1 MRYQRYLY
9 RLRELSANLFVLC
22 GNFRCH
28 IGLELR
34 ELCCQRVI
42 RQGNHLCCEDSGV
55 VCAVDRNGCHRNA
68 LGHLHDGEQAVHAA
82 HDAGGH
88 RHADY
93 RKRGVSRQYTA
104 EMCGLAGCRDD
115 NAEAFGCRVLR
126 QLLGN
131 CRGAVRGEKGRKGKM
146 ETDETLKKGFLR
158 LERYAQN
165 IPGGFHCC
173 AEDPENGYP
182 FAYVSD
188 RFLEILGWERE
199 EFAARFDNRY
209 TALIH
214 PDDLAAGLRYRNAE
228 NSATY
233 AKNGDSIFRIL
244 GKNGYRWV
252 TNAANRVEWYGKGY
266 IVGTIT
272 DITPYMELREKLE
285 QQNRTQR
292 EALETANH
300 NLLRMMQQ
308 MEEQKAQ
315 FAQTT
320 ARSMEKEKRY
330 RQRLNHDALTGTYN
344 RRFYEEVVRNN
355 LGPAGIA
362 LMDIDDFKICNDTY
376 GHHAGDLALETVAK
390 AIRSC
395 IRETDLL
402 IRYGGDEFLL
412 VLPGIP
418 ADYFKVKLEQ
428 IRTAVQQTVVP
439 GYPHFRLSLSIGGA
453 MQTLADPMENVVR
466 RADFIMYQAKNHKDA
481 VAVDTQDSRLAAQK
495 DVLGE
500 KPVILLVDDSM
511 MNRMMLAGILG
522 EDYRILE
529 AENGKQCLEL
539 LRANA
544 GQTSLVLLDINMP
557 VMDGFEVLRT
567 MNTNHTIEDVP
578 VIMISSD
585 DSEEAIRKAYELGA
599 SDYVN
604 RPFDAKIV
612 YRRVSNTIKLYAK
625 QRRLVQMVSDQI
637 RAREKNT
644 DVLVGVLSQ
653 IVEFRNG
660 ESGSH
665 VRHIRIITE
674 TLLHRLMELTSR
686 YDLTPEQQDNIPL
699 ASALHDIG
707 KIGID
712 EAILNKPGRL
722 TAEEFAV
729 IKTHSMLGAE
739 MLQKT
744 ESFAEQPLLQT
755 AYEIARWHH
764 ERWDGR
770 GYPDGLKGDDIPISA
785 QLVSMADVYDALT
798 SERCYKKAFPH
809 ETAVQMITNGECG
822 AFNPLLIQCLLDVQG
837 ELKQDILQW

>member
-1 MRYQRYLY
+1 
-9 RLRELSANLFVLC
+9 
-22 GNFRCH
+22 
-28 IGLELR
+28 
-34 ELCCQRVI
+34 
-42 RQGNHLCCEDSGV
+42 
-55 VCAVDRNGCHRNA
+55 
-68 LGHLHDGEQAVHAA
+68 
-82 HDAGGH
+82 
-88 RHADY
+88 
-93 RKRGVSRQYTA
+93 
-104 EMCGLAGCRDD
+104 
-115 NAEAFGCRVLR
+115 
-126 QLLGN
+126 
-131 CRGAVRGEKGRKGKM
+131 M
-146 ETDETLKKGFLR
+146 ETNEAITEELLQ

-165 IPGGFHCC
+165 MPGGVHYC
-173 AEDPENGYP
+173 ADDPENGYP
-182 FAYVSD
+182 FTYISD

-199 EFAARFDNRY
+199 EFAAKFDNRY
-209 TALIH
+209 TALVH
-214 PDDLAAGLRYRNAE
+214 PDDLVAGLRYRNAE
-228 NSATY
+228 NSAAY
-233 AKNGDSIFRIL
+233 AQEGDSIFRLL

-252 TNAANRVEWYGKGY
+252 SSAANRIVWHGDGY
-266 IVGTIT
+266 IIATVT
-272 DITPYMELREKLE
+272 DITPYVELREKLE
-285 QQNRTQR
+285 QQSRTQK
-292 EALETANH
+292 EALETANR

-308 MEEQKAQ
+308 MEEQKLR
-315 FAQTT
+315 FDQTT
-320 ARSMEKEKRY
+320 ARNMEKEQRY
-330 RQRLNHDALTGTYN
+330 QQQLNRDALTDTFN
-344 RRFYEEVVRNN
+344 RRYYEEVVRNN
-355 LGPAGIA
+355 IGPAGIA

-376 GHHAGDLALETVAK
+376 GHHAGDMALEAVAK
-390 AIRSC
+390 AVRSC

-412 VLPGIP
+412 VLSGIP
-418 ADYFKVKLEQ
+418 ADYFKTKLEQ
-428 IRTAVQQTVVP
+428 IRAAVQKAVVP

-466 RADFIMYQAKNHKDA
+466 RADFLMYQAKNHKDA

-495 DVLGE
+495 DVLEE
-500 KPVILLVDDSM
+500 KPAILVVDDSL
-511 MNRMMLAGILG
+511 MNRMMLASILG
-522 EDYRILE
+522 DDHRILE
-529 AENGKQCLEL
+529 AGNGKQCLEL
-539 LRANA
+539 LLEKA
-544 GQTSLVLLDINMP
+544 GQISLVLLDINMP

-585 DSEEAIRKAYELGA
+585 DSEEVIRKAYELGA
-599 SDYVN
+599 SDYVS

-612 YRRVSNTIKLYAK
+612 YRRVVNTIKLYAK

-665 VRHIRIITE
+665 VRHIRVITE
-674 TLLHRLMELTSR
+674 TLLHRLMELTNR

-744 ESFAEQPLLQT
+744 ESFADQPLLQT

>member
-1 MRYQRYLY
+1 
-9 RLRELSANLFVLC
+9 
-22 GNFRCH
+22 
-28 IGLELR
+28 
-34 ELCCQRVI
+34 
-42 RQGNHLCCEDSGV
+42 
-55 VCAVDRNGCHRNA
+55 
-68 LGHLHDGEQAVHAA
+68 
-82 HDAGGH
+82 
-88 RHADY
+88 
-93 RKRGVSRQYTA
+93 
-104 EMCGLAGCRDD
+104 
-115 NAEAFGCRVLR
+115 
-126 QLLGN
+126 
-131 CRGAVRGEKGRKGKM
+131 M
-146 ETDETLKKGFLR
+146 ETSATIKEKRLW

-165 IPGGFHCC
+165 VPGGFHCC
-173 AEDPENGYP
+173 ADDPEKGYP
-182 FAYVSD
+182 FIYISD

-199 EFAARFDNRY
+199 EFAAKFDNRY
-209 TALIH
+209 TALVH
-214 PDDLAAGLRYRNAE
+214 PDDLESGLRYRNAE
-228 NSATY
+228 NSTTY
-233 AKNGDSIFRIL
+233 AQNGDSVFRLL

-252 TNAANRVEWYGKGY
+252 TSAANRVEWRGDSC
-266 IVGTIT
+266 IVSTIT

-285 QQNRTQR
+285 QQNRAQK
-292 EALETANH
+292 EELETANR

-320 ARSMEKEKRY
+320 ARNMEKEKSY
-330 RQRLNHDALTGTYN
+330 QQQLNHDALTGAYN
-344 RRFYEEVVRNN
+344 RRYYEEVVRNN
-355 LGPAGIA
+355 IGPAGIA

-376 GHHAGDLALETVAK
+376 GHHARDMALETVAK
-390 AIRSC
+390 TIRSC

-412 VLPGIP
+412 VLAGIP
-418 ADYFKVKLEQ
+418 ADFFRTKLEQ
-428 IRTAVQQTVVP
+428 IRDAAQKTVVP

-466 RADFIMYQAKNHKDA
+466 RADLLMYQAKSRKDA
-481 VAVDTQDSRLAAQK
+481 VAVDTQGSRLAPQEE
-495 DVLGE
+495 VLEE
-500 KPVILLVDDSM
+500 KPTILLVDDAM
-511 MNRMMLAGILG
+511 MNRMVLTGILG
-522 EDYRILE
+522 EDYHILE
-529 AENGKQCLEL
+529 AGNGERCLEL

-544 GQTSLVLLDINMP
+544 GQIALVLLDINMP

-612 YRRVSNTIKLYAK
+612 YRRVANTIKLYAK

-665 VRHIRIITE
+665 VRHIRVITE
-674 TLLHRLMELTSR
+674 TLLHRLMELTDR
-686 YDLTPEQQDNIPL
+686 YELTPEQQDNIAL

-712 EAILNKPGRL
+712 EAILNKPGKL

-739 MLQKT
+739 MLHKT
-744 ESFAEQPLLQT
+744 ENFAEQPLLQT

-809 ETAVQMITNGECG
+809 ETAVQMITDGECG
-822 AFNPLLIQCLLDVQG
+822 AFNPLLTQCLLDVQG
-837 ELKQDILQW
+837 ELKQEILQW

>member
-1 MRYQRYLY
+1 MHRMCRAA
-9 RLRELSANLFVLC
+9 ST
-22 GNFRCH
+22 
-28 IGLELR
+28 
-34 ELCCQRVI
+34 
-42 RQGNHLCCEDSGV
+42 V
-55 VCAVDRNGCHRNA
+55 VRMT
-68 LGHLHDGEQAVHAA
+68 
-82 HDAGGH
+82 
-88 RHADY
+88 
-93 RKRGVSRQYTA
+93 RKT
-104 EMCGLAGCRDD
+104 
-115 NAEAFGCRVLR
+115 
-126 QLLGN
+126 
-131 CRGAVRGEKGRKGKM
+131 
-146 ETDETLKKGFLR
+146 
-158 LERYAQN
+158 
-165 IPGGFHCC
+165 
-173 AEDPENGYP
+173 GYP
-182 FAYVSD
+182 FIYISD

-199 EFAARFDNRY
+199 EFAAKFDNRY
-209 TALIH
+209 TALVH
-214 PDDLAAGLRYRNAE
+214 PDDLESGLRYRNAE
-228 NSATY
+228 NSTTY
-233 AKNGDSIFRIL
+233 AQNGDSVFRLL

-252 TNAANRVEWYGKGY
+252 TSAANRVEWRGDSC
-266 IVGTIT
+266 IVSTIT

-285 QQNRTQR
+285 QQNRAQK
-292 EALETANH
+292 EELETANR

-308 MEEQKAQ
+308 MEEQKAR

-320 ARSMEKEKRY
+320 ARNMEKEKSY
-330 RQRLNHDALTGTYN
+330 QQQLNHDALTGAYN
-344 RRFYEEVVRNN
+344 RRYYEEVARNN
-355 LGPAGIA
+355 IGPAGIA

-376 GHHAGDLALETVAK
+376 GHHAGDMALETVAK
-390 AIRSC
+390 TIRSC

-412 VLPGIP
+412 VLAGIP
-418 ADYFKVKLEQ
+418 ADFFRTKLEQ
-428 IRTAVQQTVVP
+428 IRDAAQKTVVP

-466 RADFIMYQAKNHKDA
+466 RADLLMYQAKSRKDA
-481 VAVDTQDSRLAAQK
+481 VAVDTQGSRLAPQEE
-495 DVLGE
+495 VLEE
-500 KPVILLVDDSM
+500 KPTILLVDDAM
-511 MNRMMLAGILG
+511 MNRMVLTGILG
-522 EDYRILE
+522 EDYHILE
-529 AENGKQCLEL
+529 AGNGERCLEL

-544 GQTSLVLLDINMP
+544 GQIALVLLDINMP

-612 YRRVSNTIKLYAK
+612 YRRVANTIKLYAK

-665 VRHIRIITE
+665 VRHIRVITE
-674 TLLHRLMELTSR
+674 TLLHRLMELTDR
-686 YDLTPEQQDNIPL
+686 YELTPEQQDNIAL

-712 EAILNKPGRL
+712 EAILNKPGKL

-739 MLQKT
+739 MLHKT
-744 ESFAEQPLLQT
+744 ENFAEQPLLQT

-822 AFNPLLIQCLLDVQG
+822 AFNPLLTQCLLDVQG
-837 ELKQDILQW
+837 ELKQEILQW

>member
-1 MRYQRYLY
+1 
-9 RLRELSANLFVLC
+9 
-22 GNFRCH
+22 
-28 IGLELR
+28 
-34 ELCCQRVI
+34 
-42 RQGNHLCCEDSGV
+42 
-55 VCAVDRNGCHRNA
+55 
-68 LGHLHDGEQAVHAA
+68 
-82 HDAGGH
+82 
-88 RHADY
+88 
-93 RKRGVSRQYTA
+93 
-104 EMCGLAGCRDD
+104 
-115 NAEAFGCRVLR
+115 
-126 QLLGN
+126 
-131 CRGAVRGEKGRKGKM
+131 M
-146 ETDETLKKGFLR
+146 ETGETIKAELLW
-158 LERYAQN
+158 LDRYVQN
-165 IPGGFHCC
+165 VPGGFHCC

-182 FAYVSD
+182 FVYISD

-199 EFAARFDNRY
+199 EFAAKFNNCY
-209 TALIH
+209 TALLH

-233 AKNGDSIFRIL
+233 AKNGDSLFRLL

-252 TNAANRVEWYGKGY
+252 TNAANRVEWYGKSY

-292 EALETANH
+292 EALENANH

-308 MEEQKAQ
+308 MEAQKAQ
-315 FAQTT
+315 FAQTA
-320 ARSMEKEKRY
+320 ARNMEKEKHY
-330 RQRLNHDALTGTYN
+330 RQRLNHDALIGTYN
-344 RRFYEEVVRNN
+344 RRYYEEVVRNN
-355 LGPAGIA
+355 IGPAGIA

-390 AIRSC
+390 AIRGC

-418 ADYFKVKLEQ
+418 ADYLRTKLEQ
-428 IRTAVQQTVVP
+428 IRDAVQKAVVP

-466 RADFIMYQAKNHKDA
+466 RADLLMYQAKNHKDA
-481 VAVDTQDSRLAAQK
+481 VAVDTQDSRLAAQEQ
-495 DVLGE
+495 VLEE

-511 MNRMMLAGILG
+511 MNRMMLTSILG

-529 AENGKQCLEL
+529 AENGKRCLEL
-539 LRANA
+539 LQTKA
-544 GQTSLVLLDINMP
+544 GQISLVLLDINMP

-585 DSEEAIRKAYELGA
+585 DSEEAIREAYELGA

-665 VRHIRIITE
+665 VRG
-674 TLLHRLMELTSR
+674 TS
-686 YDLTPEQQDNIPL
+686 
-699 ASALHDIG
+699 ASS
-707 KIGID
+707 
-712 EAILNKPGRL
+712 PR
-722 TAEEFAV
+722 
-729 IKTHSMLGAE
+729 
-739 MLQKT
+739 
-744 ESFAEQPLLQT
+744 
-755 AYEIARWHH
+755 
-764 ERWDGR
+764 
-770 GYPDGLKGDDIPISA
+770 
-785 QLVSMADVYDALT
+785 
-798 SERCYKKAFPH
+798 RCC
-809 ETAVQMITNGECG
+809 TG
-822 AFNPLLIQCLLDVQG
+822 
-837 ELKQDILQW
+837 